1 MKLYQIVVKD
11 VTRRKKRVL
20 YTSFGVVIGITT
32 FVAVLTMFLAGV
44 TNIYRQL
51 DEYGANLM
59 VMPVIRDFLCII
71 YSP

>member
-1 MKLYQIVVKD
+1 MKLYQMVVKD

-44 TNIYRQL
+44 TNIYI
-51 DEYGANLM
+51 GNWTNM
-59 VMPVIRDFLCII
+59 VLT
-71 YSP
+71 